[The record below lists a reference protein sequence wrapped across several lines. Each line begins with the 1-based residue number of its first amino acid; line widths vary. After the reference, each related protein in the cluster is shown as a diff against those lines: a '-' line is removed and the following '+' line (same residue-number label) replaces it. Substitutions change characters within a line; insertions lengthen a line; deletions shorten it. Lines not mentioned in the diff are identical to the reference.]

1 MRHATDDLSPRRIE
15 YFYSGPVTRMGV
27 TLPGFQAEGCHVA
40 MTAEEA
46 ADDAHDLGAVAMLI
60 DGYDCEIR

>member
-1 MRHATDDLSPRRIE
+1 MPIPDDLFPRRIE
-15 YFYSGPVTRMGV
+15 YSYAGPITCMGV
-27 TLPGFQAEGCHVA
+27 TLPGFRAEGCLVA

-46 ADDAHDLGAVAMLI
+46 ADDAHDLGAVAVLI

>member
-1 MRHATDDLSPRRIE
+1 MAADDLSPRRIE
-15 YFYSGPVTRMGV
+15 YFYAGPVTRMGV
-27 TLPGFQAEGCHVA
+27 TLLGFQAEGCLIA
-40 MTAEEA
+40 MTAEEC

>member
-1 MRHATDDLSPRRIE
+1 VTTNDEDSRRIE
-15 YFYSGPVTRMGV
+15 YFYVGPVTRLGM

-40 MTAEEA
+40 MTAEEC

>member
-1 MRHATDDLSPRRIE
+1 MPTDDPRRIE
-15 YFYSGPVTRMGV
+15 YFYAGPITRMGV
-27 TLPGFQAEGCHVA
+27 RVPGFQAEGAYVA
-40 MTAEEA
+40 LTAEEA